1 MRRLYVLLGVAL
13 VALAAPAGAFAID
26 YHPEDEFRLDTWVS
40 IHLGPLDLSINKA
53 VVYLMLATV
62 LTIALGIGL
71 MRARLGVKPGTRQ
84 TIGET
89 IYEVAQVNIAEQGL
103 PTKAIGIWFPYVATL
118 LLFIWVLNF
127 IGFVPLPIS
136 NDHFHIAGVQLPTFA
151 IYAATAQLSVTLTL
165 SALTFVFSHEEGIRY
180 NGVRRYVKSLIPE
193 VPKAMVPFI
202 AVIEF
207 ISIFMRLISLSVR
220 LFANMLA
227 GHMLILVM
235 IGLMFVL
242 GHVYLAPISVG
253 VATLFYLFEVI
264 IVVTIQA
271 FIFAALSAIY
281 IGSAIEPD
289 H

>member
-1 MRRLYVLLGVAL
+1 MRRLYVLAA
-13 VALAAPAGAFAID
+13 VALAALAGPAAAFAGD
-26 YHPEDEFRLDTWVS
+26 FHPEDEFNLPAYVS
-40 IHLGPLDLSINKA
+40 LKAGPIDMSINKA
-53 VVYLMLATV
+53 VVYLLLATV
-62 LTIALGIGL
+62 LTSALGIGL
-71 MRARLGVKPGTRQ
+71 MRLRLGVRPGTRQ
-84 TIGET
+84 TVGET

-127 IGFVPLPIS
+127 LGFVPLPIS
-136 NDHFHIAGVQLPTFA
+136 SDHFHIGGVKIPTFA

-165 SALTFVFSHEEGIRY
+165 SALTFIFSHAEGVRY
-180 NGVRRYVKSLIPE
+180 NGLPKYLKSLIPD

-202 AVIEF
+202 AAIEF

-235 IGLMFVL
+235 IGLLFIKGWGGIL
-242 GHVYLAPISVG
+242 GVPLAE
-253 VATLFYLFEVI
+253 AFYIFEVV